1 MSGKRIKVTKPAGR
15 RRFTR
20 EFKEEAIQL
29 LVDGHTAESVA
40 HRLGLKGAQCLYR
53 WKKEILTQSGPI
65 AGSLEGRVRELETEL
80 RRVERERDF
89 LKKALAIFSR
99 SE

>member
-1 MSGKRIKVTKPAGR
+1 MSGKRTKVTQPAGR

-20 EFKEEAIQL
+20 EFKEEAVQL

-40 HRLGLKGAQCLYR
+40 HRLGLKGAQCLSR

-80 RRVERERDF
+80 RRVERDRDI